1 MIVRE
6 VREGWEDWK
15 IDLKRRGG
23 EEENRRKG
31 GEENRRRGERE
42 RWIGK
47 MDWKRR
53 RKSIV

>member
-31 GEENRRRGERE
+31 GKRTEGEERGKDVLG
-42 RWIGK
+42 RWIG
-47 MDWKRR
+47 RGEGR
-53 RKSIV
+53 V